1 MPLDLR
7 KPIAALFVLL
17 GSLLIGYGVAFPA
30 AHADIEPGFNVNLT
44 WGIAMI
50 VFAAVLLALSRKW

>member
-7 KPIAALFVLL
+7 KPIAALFVIL
-17 GSLLIGYGVAFPA
+17 GSLLTGYGVAIPG
-30 AHADIEPGFNVNLT
+30 AHGDIAPDFNVNLT

-50 VFAAVLLALSRKW
+50 LFAALLMALSRKS